1 MCGVAAIW
9 SPSGRADRDR
19 LEAANRALAHRGPD
33 GSGVW
38 LAGDRSVGL
47 AHTRLA
53 VVGDGAQPIASED
66 GSVVASVNG
75 EIYCSGGW
83 RALRA
88 ELEGR
93 GHRFATSTD
102 SEVLIH
108 LYEERGIDALERLR
122 GELAFALWDRG
133 ADRLIAGR
141 DRFGIK
147 PLCYAERCGELLVA
161 SEAKALFAMGVPAA
175 WDRAGLEAA
184 VVHQY
189 LPPGRSLFAG
199 VRQLPPGHVLIA
211 DRAGIRLR
219 RTWDLD
225 YPKYRDDTV
234 ITTLSQRDSAVR
246 EVRAV
251 LAESI
256 ALRLEA
262 DAPIAFHLSGGL
274 DSSAIAGAASAAGPV
289 DAFAVQ
295 FDDAGYDE
303 LGAAREVAR
312 WSGAR
317 LHPVPVSRP
326 AMLEAL
332 DDAVVAAETPAIN
345 GQLPAKL
352 ILNRAIATAGFT
364 AVLGGEGADEV
375 FLGYAHLRAD
385 AGHAAPMFA
394 GEVGIMAPRAGD
406 APPPILAERLG
417 QVPGFLTAKVALGR
431 RLAAVMATGVDE
443 RRALAALIDAVD
455 LDQLRGRPAAIR
467 SAYLW
472 TRLALAGYILRA
484 IGDGTEMACSLEGRL
499 PMLDHA
505 LFERVRAIDPALV
518 LGGEV
523 AKPILRD
530 AVAGW
535 IPESIRSRPKQP
547 FLAPPLTAGPPRHRR
562 RLRERLADAASS
574 PLFDRAAML
583 DVADRLD
590 PADDPRIAA
599 ALSLRALERRFGL
612 ADINSTAVRPTE
624 DADDLVA

>member
-1 MCGVAAIW
+1 
-9 SPSGRADRDR
+9 
-19 LEAANRALAHRGPD
+19 
-33 GSGVW
+33 
-38 LAGDRSVGL
+38 
-47 AHTRLA
+47 
-53 VVGDGAQPIASED
+53 
-66 GSVVASVNG
+66 
-75 EIYCSGGW
+75 
-83 RALRA
+83 
-88 ELEGR
+88 
-93 GHRFATSTD
+93 
-102 SEVLIH
+102 
-108 LYEERGIDALERLR
+108 
-122 GELAFALWDRG
+122 
-133 ADRLIAGR
+133 
-141 DRFGIK
+141 
-147 PLCYAERCGELLVA
+147 
-161 SEAKALFAMGVPAA
+161 
-175 WDRAGLEAA
+175 
-184 VVHQY
+184 
-189 LPPGRSLFAG
+189 
-199 VRQLPPGHVLIA
+199 
-211 DRAGIRLR
+211 
-219 RTWDLD
+219 
-225 YPKYRDDTV
+225 
-234 ITTLSQRDSAVR
+234 
-246 EVRAV
+246 V

-530 AVAGW
+530 AVV
-535 IPESIRSRPKQP
+535 
-547 FLAPPLTAGPPRHRR
+547 PRASAHRR
-562 RLRERLADAASS
+562 
-574 PLFDRAAML
+574 P
-583 DVADRLD
+583 
-590 PADDPRIAA
+590 AA
-599 ALSLRALERRFGL
+599 APAPAARAPGRRREL
-612 ADINSTAVRPTE
+612 AAVRPRR
-624 DADDLVA
+624 DARRRRPPRSRRRSADRRGPEPARAGAPLRARRHQQYRRKADGGRR